1 MGMSAVFGK
10 PDWSTSGAGRRF
22 SSLGDVLREARP
34 YLPSAAVSDVAF
46 ARLKDCASTLPAS
59 AASHEFW
66 VELRPREPE
75 RADLIFGV
83 VPEHSLA
90 RDLIPWCRWTSS
102 SAMQACAG
110 FLESI
115 WRARSADMA
124 GRICIE
130 IDLLEQG
137 PRYGVFAKAPRS
149 PGFPDGAAAARALV
163 AVTGVEDD
171 ETILDWQFGAA
182 MVTGFVGPV
191 RNIGGFPERDGSPLR
206 LHSSVNDCEGAH
218 EALARLGWEG
228 DLAEVKTT
236 ESDYPFA
243 DTLTLDTDYR
253 RRRLGR
259 TAGLERGRP
268 GAWTEMNPGLWA
280 ERLRWAADAG
290 WCDRDQAD
298 AWVSV
303 IGSRVIETEAGPTTL
318 NLGIN
323 HVKFVFGD
331 GDPHMKVYVGG
342 NMGGIRSA
350 A

>member
-1 MGMSAVFGK
+1 MVMNPISRK
-10 PDWSTSGAGRRF
+10 SDWSVSAAGSRF

-46 ARLKDCASTLPAS
+46 DRLMNCASTLPPS
-59 AASHEFW
+59 TASHEFW
-66 VELRPREPE
+66 IELRPRDPE

-90 RDLIPWCRWTSS
+90 RELIPWCRGTSS

-110 FLESI
+110 FLESN
-115 WRARSADMA
+115 WGARSADMP
-124 GRICIE
+124 GRICVE

-137 PRYGVFAKAPRS
+137 PRYGVFAKAPTS
-149 PGFPDGAAAARALV
+149 PGFPDGAAAARAL
-163 AVTGVEDD
+163 ALVTGTADERIVEDW
-171 ETILDWQFGAA
+171 TVGAA
-182 MVTGFVGPV
+182 RVAGFVGPI
-191 RNIGGFPERDGSPLR
+191 RNIGGFPEREGSSLR

-218 EALARLGWEG
+218 EALARLGWDG
-228 DLAEVKTT
+228 NLAAVKTT

-259 TAGLERGRP
+259 TAGIERGRP

-318 NLGIN
+318 NIGIN